1 MNKNYVNEISFFREA
16 ERMSSCIEYSLSD
29 CPSEFSWPGLAV
41 LHPYVS
47 LLKTIKSTICS
58 EGKRFRDVLHK
69 TPDFVLTK
77 MAVLLFLF
85 VELMVI
91 DGEVVSKLYKMMSL
105 LNVTYGPRYH
115 KKP

>member
-1 MNKNYVNEISFFREA
+1 MTWTGLTTCKYYYFCIIVMHKNYVNEISFFREA

-69 TPDFVLTK
+69 TPDFFFNKNGGLVI
-77 MAVLLFLF
+77 F
-85 VELMVI
+85 VCCV
-91 DGEVVSKLYKMMSL
+91 DG
-105 LNVTYGPRYH
+105 H
-115 KKP
+115 

>member
-1 MNKNYVNEISFFREA
+1 MTIDTTNKNNKTAIFVKKKSGVLWRTSRNLFVMNKNYVNEISFFREA

-69 TPDFVLTK
+69 TPDFFLTK
-77 MAVLLFLF
+77 KTFFQPL
-85 VELMVI
+85 
-91 DGEVVSKLYKMMSL
+91 
-105 LNVTYGPRYH
+105 
-115 KKP
+115 